1 MSQINGVMMQY
12 FHWYI
17 ASDGTLWQEVADK
30 AQDLAQAGITAL
42 WLPPAY
48 KGSGGGYDVGYG
60 VYDLYDLGEFDQKG
74 SIRTKYGTKKEYLQ
88 AIETAQQEGLKIYAD
103 IVLNHRNG
111 GDETEKI
118 QATPVSWDN
127 RNHQTGNYREIEA
140 YTKYTF
146 PGRGD
151 KYSNFKWNANHFDA
165 VNHNAYDW
173 NDHQIYRHKDKQF
186 ETDVDPRHGN
196 YDFLMACD
204 LDMASK
210 EVRDELKA
218 WGKWYFDTT
227 GVDGVRIDAIKHI
240 SHLFFHGWLDFVRDL
255 PHTSKDMFAVGEY
268 WSDDITALHRY
279 ISNTAGRMSLFD
291 VPLHYNFHRASKSG
305 EHYDLRQIFD
315 NTLIQQ
321 QPSLAVT
328 FVENHD
334 SQPLQALESPVE
346 SWFKPLAYAL
356 ILLRRQGY
364 PCIFYGDYYGAHY
377 KDKGRDGQEYEI
389 WLNDHH
395 WIIDKL
401 LYARKHYAH
410 GEQYDY
416 FDDPNLVGWTRLGDE
431 EHSQAIAIILSNSW
445 GGSKWME
452 VGKPRTTFYDI
463 TEHIPEKVT
472 TNEYG
477 WGEFSCKGG
486 SVSVWVSE

>member
-1 MSQINGVMMQY
+1 MSQVNGVMMQY

-17 ASDGTLWQEVADK
+17 APDGSLWEEVANR
-30 AQDLAQAGITAL
+30 AEDLAKAGITAL

-60 VYDLYDLGEFDQKG
+60 VYDLFDLGEFDQKG
-74 SIRTKYGTKKEYLQ
+74 SVRTKYGTKEQYLRAIKTSQQ
-88 AIETAQQEGLKIYAD
+88 AGLQVYAD
-103 IVLNHRNG
+103 VVLNHRNG
-111 GDETEKI
+111 GDEAEEI
-118 QATPVSWDN
+118 DGVPVAWDN
-127 RNHQTGNYREIEA
+127 RNQETGSRRKIKA
-140 YTKYTF
+140 YTSYSF

-151 KYSNFKWNANHFDA
+151 KYSSMKWHWYHFDA
-165 VNHNAYDW
+165 VNHNVYD
-173 NDHQIYRHKDKQF
+173 DKDSQIYRIKDKHY

-204 LDMASK
+204 LDMSNE
-210 EVRDELKA
+210 EVRNELKA
-218 WGKWYFDTT
+218 WIEWYLKTT
-227 GVDGVRIDAIKHI
+227 GINGLRLDAVKHI
-240 SHLFFHGWLDFVRDL
+240 SSLFFKGWLDDIRDRFESDL
-255 PHTSKDMFAVGEY
+255 FAVGEY
-268 WSDDITALHRY
+268 WSDDIAALHSY
-279 ISNTAGRMSLFD
+279 ITTTEGKMSLFD

-305 EHYDLRQIFD
+305 ENYDLRIIFD
-315 NTLIQQ
+315 NTLMQQ

-346 SWFKPLAYAL
+346 SWFKPLAYAI

-389 WLNDHH
+389 WLDSHH
-395 WIIDKL
+395 WIIDQL
-401 LYARKHYAH
+401 LYVRKHYAY
-410 GEQYDY
+410 GDQYDY
-416 FDDPNLVGWTRLGDE
+416 FEDANIIGWTRVGDA
-431 EHSQAIAIILSNSW
+431 EHPHAIAVVMSNSW

-452 VGKPRTTFYDI
+452 VGERQTTFEDI
-463 TEHIPEKVT
+463 TGQIKEPVT

-477 WGEFSCKGG
+477 WGEFACNGG
-486 SVSVWVSE
+486 SVSVWVSRN